1 MRALIAALALWAV
14 LPAARPCDCFPPEL
28 RAKTAQDALDLA
40 RVAVYARV
48 VEVAAGRAKAIV
60 LESFK
65 GPPPGT
71 TLEIAPATAACE
83 PRSSVV
89 GEEALVLSFQDT
101 ITACDQH
108 SPEHYLLATFRTLAA
123 QPRP

>member
-1 MRALIAALALWAV
+1 SCVCRSEGTRSMRALIATLALWAV
-14 LPAARPCDCFPPEL
+14 LPAARPCDCFSPEV
-28 RAKTAQDALDLA
+28 RAKTAHAALDLA

-71 TLEIAPATAACE
+71 TLEIAPAHAARE
-83 PRSSVV
+83 RPSPRV
-89 GEEALVLSFQDT
+89 GE
-101 ITACDQH
+101 
-108 SPEHYLLATFRTLAA
+108 
-123 QPRP
+123 